1 MTVLEKSLKETW
13 RVYRQANPKVRIRDA
28 AEQLGVTEAELVAT
42 ACGEGTVRL
51 QGDWQQIVHRLADL
65 GPVMALTRNKYAV
78 HEKHGAY
85 SDVRF
90 QGRMGMV
97 LDEGIDLR
105 LFMHHWHSGFAV
117 ENNSGKN
124 TLSSFQFFDRH
135 GTAVHKVYLT
145 GKSNRD
151 AYEGIIEAFRSSD
164 QSTTESV
171 QPAKPSTPDRPDGEI
186 DVPGLE
192 EAWKALENTH
202 DFHRVLN
209 RFRVGRVQALRLVDD
224 ELAWR
229 VDRSSVAQVLD
240 AAVQEQIAIMVFV
253 GNQGVVQIHSGAIN
267 KVAGMGPWLNIMDDD
282 FTLHLRED
290 QVDSAWVVRKPSSN
304 GLITSLE
311 LYDQSGETIVQ
322 FFALRKQGKDTVEA
336 WERVLNTLEQV

>member
-1 MTVLEKSLKETW
+1 
-13 RVYRQANPKVRIRDA
+13 
-28 AEQLGVTEAELVAT
+28 
-42 ACGEGTVRL
+42 
-51 QGDWQQIVHRLADL
+51 
-65 GPVMALTRNKYAV
+65 
-78 HEKHGAY
+78 
-85 SDVRF
+85 
-90 QGRMGMV
+90 MGMV

-105 LFMHHWHSGFAV
+105 LFMHHWHSAFAV
-117 ENNSGKN
+117 ENDTGKN
-124 TLSSFQFFDRH
+124 PLSSVQFFDRH

-145 GKSNRD
+145 GKSDRE
-151 AYEGIIEAFRSSD
+151 AYERIVEEYRSSD
-164 QSTTESV
+164 QSTMESV
-171 QPAKPSTPDRPDGEI
+171 QPAKPRTPDRPDEAI

-209 RFRVGRVQALRLVDD
+209 RFRAGRVQALRLVDD

-229 VDRSSVAQVLD
+229 VERTGAGKALD
-240 AAVQEQIAIMVFV
+240 SAVEEQIAIMVFV

-267 KVAGMGPWLNIMDDD
+267 KVVGMGPWLNIMDDD

-311 LYDQSGETIVQ
+311 LYDRDGETIAQ
-322 FFALRKQGKDTVEA
+322 FFALRKKGKDTVES
-336 WERVLNTLEQV
+336 WERVLNALERV